1 MLKILTSKTKMLLLK
16 ALAFLPKEDVMYAYK
31 ELKENLLDQEDRD
44 IAKFISYFEPTWIG
58 IYKEQE

>member
-1 MLKILTSKTKMLLLK
+1 MLLLK